1 VRRVTRSF
9 ASAFLLSICALAPAL
24 GGCSNGC
31 GKAGSSGAAA
41 DGKPRVVVS
50 IFPVYDLVR
59 RVAGTDADV
68 LLLVPPGRSE
78 HGFDPTPRDVE
89 TATKAT
95 LGVMVGLGLDPW
107 MEKLVKEA
115 APSARLLK
123 LGDRVPT
130 LTVEDD
136 AVDAHANGNPDKGTF
151 DPHVWLDPQRA
162 QLMVRAV
169 AEELGRADPRHVLGY
184 RERATALDKELAA
197 LDKEAEARTKA
208 LTRRGFVTFHGS
220 FQYFAERYRLDVLAV
235 VEPVPGTPPSG
246 DQVSKVRKVLKDK
259 NAPALF
265 SEPQLDARPAT
276 LLAGEA
282 NIPIGVLD
290 PVGGGPETDSY
301 EKLIRFDV
309 AQLEKYL
316 R

>member
-1 VRRVTRSF
+1 VRRVTSSF
-9 ASAFLLSICALAPAL
+9 ACSFLLSICALAPAL

-31 GKAGSSGAAA
+31 GKAGSAGAVAE
-41 DGKPRVVVS
+41 GKPRVVVS

-59 RVAGTDADV
+59 RVAGPDADV

-78 HGFDPTPRDVE
+78 HGFDPTPRDSE
-89 TATKAT
+89 TAAKAT

-136 AVDAHANGNPDKGTF
+136 RDHGDHDPDKGTL

-169 AEELGRADPRHVLGY
+169 AEELGRADPGHVLGY

-235 VEPVPGTPPSG
+235 VERVPGEQPSS
-246 DQVSKVRKVLKDK
+246 DHVSKVRKVLKDT

-276 LLAGEA
+276 SLAGEEK
-282 NIPIGVLD
+282 IPVGVLD
-290 PVGGGPETDSY
+290 PVGGGPDTDSY